1 MAGAKSP
8 LSPTTDTEHEG
19 ESRGLS
25 RVSVVCSGHNRDL
38 RDSPEYIIKWGELRR
53 SERSFRSF

>member
-38 RDSPEYIIKWGELRR
+38 RDSPEYIVWGEPRQSGRR
-53 SERSFRSF
+53 FRSF